1 VVTVSLR
8 ASKKMGGSMSQ
19 AHIEDHVKLIAR
31 HEEEFLARRTSWERT
46 TDAIAIFIGSA
57 QFIAAHL
64 AIYTVWIVLNTL
76 PQTWHFDPKPFSM
89 LQTVSAMEAILIA
102 SLILMRQTRIGRRSD
117 ERDHLMLQ
125 MLMLSEKETTT
136 LLNVNRE
143 IASEVGLA
151 EIANSPEA
159 QSLSEDVSID
169 DMAQTIREALPKT

>member
-1 VVTVSLR
+1 
-8 ASKKMGGSMSQ
+8 MSQ

-31 HEEEFLARRTSWERT
+31 HEEEFLERRTQWERA
-46 TDAIAIFIGSA
+46 TDAIAIFIGSV
-57 QFIAAHL
+57 QFIAVHL
-64 AIYTVWIVLNTL
+64 AIYTVWIVFNLL
-76 PQTWHFDPKPFSM
+76 PQTQHFDPKPFSL

-143 IASEVGLA
+143 IASEVGL
-151 EIANSPEA
+151 EDVANSPEA

-169 DMAQTIREALPKT
+169 DMAQTIRETLPKT